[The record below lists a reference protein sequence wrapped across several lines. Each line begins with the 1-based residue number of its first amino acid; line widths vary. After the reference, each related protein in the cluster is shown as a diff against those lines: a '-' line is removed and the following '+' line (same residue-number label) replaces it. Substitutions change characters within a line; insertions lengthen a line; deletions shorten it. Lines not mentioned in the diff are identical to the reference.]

1 MKFTKAPYTKA
12 IKGQRAQD
20 KSWACRMLVYAANH
34 ILRSWVWR
42 HVFFPTTTFQTVTFQ
57 TQLSR
62 PPSFQTIQLSRLPI
76 FQTIAI
82 LSSFPDLDS
91 RFSRLIQIYFF
102 NLLFLKLKNAAFRE
116 TAIPLKL
123 NGRLDAFFQYYLRT
137 SRMFKIRETASRAKI
152 LIKVTKW
159 FDTMPLLIA

>member
-1 MKFTKAPYTKA
+1 MYE
-12 IKGQRAQD
+12 RH
-20 KSWACRMLVYAANH
+20 LVRFPRKVTRVGRKQNRPKRPKKWLNAVMPR
-34 ILRSWVWR
+34 ILLRESHFWR

-116 TAIPLKL
+116 TAIPLKH
-123 NGRLDAFFQYYLRT
+123 NGRLDAFFHT
-137 SRMFKIRETASRAKI
+137 PI
-152 LIKVTKW
+152 LFTYFPDV
-159 FDTMPLLIA
+159 

>member
-1 MKFTKAPYTKA
+1 MAVLLINLA
-12 IKGQRAQD
+12 SD
-20 KSWACRMLVYAANH
+20 
-34 ILRSWVWR
+34 

-62 PPSFQTIQLSRLPI
+62 PPSFQTTQLSRLPI

-152 LIKVTKW
+152 LIKVTK
-159 FDTMPLLIA
+159 